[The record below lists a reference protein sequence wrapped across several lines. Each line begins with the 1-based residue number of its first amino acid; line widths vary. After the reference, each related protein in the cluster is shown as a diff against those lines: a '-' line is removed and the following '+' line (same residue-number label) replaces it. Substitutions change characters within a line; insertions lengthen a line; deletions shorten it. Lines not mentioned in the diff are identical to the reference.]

1 MYIIIRRE
9 LLGIAITEVDGTP
22 SWHRASGHANE
33 RISRPPFLIHLL
45 KLNRDARS
53 STDAEQMSRLT
64 NGVIKNFNQG
74 TLLDKK
80 LITYASRSSKVDN

>member
-22 SWHRASGHANE
+22 SWHRASGHVNE
-33 RISRPPFLIHLL
+33 RISRSLFLIHLL
-45 KLNRDARS
+45 KLDRDARS
-53 STDAEQMSRLT
+53 STEQTSRLT
-64 NGVIKNFNQG
+64 NGVIKDFNQG